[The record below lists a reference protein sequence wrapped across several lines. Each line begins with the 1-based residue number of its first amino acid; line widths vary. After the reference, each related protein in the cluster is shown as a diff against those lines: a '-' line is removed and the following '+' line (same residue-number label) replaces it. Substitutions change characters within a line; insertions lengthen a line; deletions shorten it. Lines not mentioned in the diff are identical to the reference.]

1 LRQNRPC
8 EEKKNSWTEKFSE
21 HGEGLQ

>member
-8 EEKKNSWTEKFSE
+8 EEKKNSWTEKFPE